1 MVVVGFKKILIGCAL
16 ACTPAAG
23 LAADVYAFNG
33 STWRV
38 AAINGEATPSS
49 YTISFGG
56 GEVTGRLGCNDFG
69 GKLKASEASLDISQ
83 LRATSRTCGN
93 KADEF
98 EGAGFAVLSQ
108 PLRME
113 WANRD
118 QLTLANDEG
127 SMTLERRLP

>member
-1 MVVVGFKKILIGCAL
+1 MVVAGFEKILIGCAL
-16 ACTPAAG
+16 SCAPG
-23 LAADVYAFNG
+23 IGIAADVHPFNG
-33 STWRV
+33 SSWRV

-83 LRATSRTCGN
+83 LRATSRICGN

-113 WANRD
+113 WADRD
-118 QLTLANDEG
+118 RLTIANDEG
-127 SMTLERRLP
+127 TMTLERLP